1 MNLKFAISII
11 KTERHIHYKAYQ
23 DVQKLLYFGLK
34 KLGLDCLITDN
45 YNLKD
50 RRYIFLSAHWLKDYN
65 ESSQV
70 EKLIPRNDSIIY
82 NLEQADHNLNFDNN
96 YINLLKNYEVW
107 DFDYENAKRIN
118 AKYNLN
124 IYKILEIGFVNDLQT
139 IIHDNLRNK
148 VIDVLFVGG
157 LNERRRKILNQL
169 KVLGIKVKHIFVSY
183 GQDRDLVIAKSKIL
197 LNMHSEDLSMHT
209 LEKVRIGY
217 YLNNGCAVVSEEST
231 NQTENMLWGK
241 AICIC
246 KYEELAFK
254 ALELLN
260 DPSHIARLQ
269 VEGLNFF
276 KKRKMEDYLR
286 KVLL

>member
-11 KTERHIHYKAYQ
+11 KTKHHIHYQAFE
-23 DVQKLLYFGLK
+23 DVQNLIYFGLK
-34 KLGLDCLITDN
+34 KLDYDVIITDD
-45 YNLKD
+45 YSLKD
-50 RRYIFLSAHWLKDYN
+50 RRYIILSAHWLGHYN
-65 ESSQV
+65 ELKV
-70 EKLIPRNDSIIY
+70 EKLIFKNDTIIF
-82 NLEQADHNLNFDNN
+82 NLEQAGHNFNFDYK

-107 DFDYENAKRIN
+107 DFDHENAKRLN
-118 AKYNLN
+118 NKYNLN
-124 IYKILEIGFVNDLQT
+124 IYKILEIGFVNELQT
-139 IIHDNLRNK
+139 IIHDNPYNK
-148 VIDVLFVGG
+148 DIDVLFVGG
-157 LNERRRKILNQL
+157 LTERRRKILNQL
-169 KVLGIKVKHIFVSY
+169 KILGIKIKHLFGSY
-183 GQDRDLVIAKSKIL
+183 GQDRDSVIARSKIL
-197 LNMHSEDLSMHT
+197 LNMHSQDLSIHT

-217 YLNNGCAVVSEEST
+217 YLNNGCAVVSEESK

>member
-11 KTERHIHYKAYQ
+11 KTKKHVHYKAFE
-23 DVQKLLYFGLK
+23 DVQNLLYFALK
-34 KLGLDCLITDN
+34 KLGFDTITTDN
-45 YNLKD
+45 YYLKD
-50 RRYIFLSAHWLKDYN
+50 RRYIILSAHWLGHYN
-65 ESSQV
+65 EFKV
-70 EKLIPRNDSIIY
+70 EKLIFKNDTIIF
-82 NLEQADHNLNFDNN
+82 NLEQAGYNFFFDNN

-124 IYKILEIGFVNDLQT
+124 IYKILEIGFVNELQT
-139 IIHDNLRNK
+139 IMHNNPYDK
-148 VIDVLFVGG
+148 KDIDVLFVGG

-169 KVLGIKVKHIFVSY
+169 KILGLKVVSLFGSY
-183 GQDRDLVIAKSKIL
+183 GTQRDLIIARSKLL
-197 LNMHSEDLSMHT
+197 LNMHSADFSTAT

-217 YLNNGCAVVSEEST
+217 YLNNKCAVLSEETS
-231 NQTENMLWGK
+231 NPSENMLWSQGI
-241 AICIC
+241 AIC

-260 DPSHIARLQ
+260 NPGQIAKLQ

-276 KKRKMEDYLR
+276 KKRKMEDYLK
-286 KVLL
+286 KVL

>member
-23 DVQKLLYFGLK
+23 DVQKLIYFGLK
-34 KLGLDCLITDN
+34 KLGLDALITDN

-65 ESSQV
+65 ESSKV
-70 EKLIPRNDSIIY
+70 EKLIPRDDSIIY
-82 NLEQADHNLNFDNN
+82 NLEQANHNFNFDNN

-118 AKYNLN
+118 VKYNLN
-124 IYKILEIGFVNDLQT
+124 IYKILEIGFVNELQT
-139 IIHDNLRNK
+139 IIHDNLLIK
-148 VIDVLFVGG
+148 DIDVLFVGG

-169 KVLGIKVKHIFVSY
+169 KILGIKVVHLFGSY
-183 GQDRDLVIAKSKIL
+183 GLDRDLIIAKSKIL
-197 LNMHSEDLSMHT
+197 LNMHSEDLSIHT

-217 YLNNGCAVVSEEST
+217 YLNNKCAVVSEEST
-231 NQTENMLWGK
+231 NQVENKLWEK

-254 ALELLN
+254 ILELLN
-260 DPSHIARLQ
+260 NPTHITRLQ
-269 VEGLNFF
+269 MDGLNFF
-276 KKRKMEDYLR
+276 KERKMEDYLR
-286 KVLL
+286 KVL

>member
-70 EKLIPRNDSIIY
+70 EKLILRNDSIIY
-82 NLEQADHNLNFDNN
+82 NLEQAGHNFNFDNN

-118 AKYNLN
+118 TKYNLN
-124 IYKILEIGFVNDLQT
+124 TYKILEIGFVDELQT
-139 IIHDNLRNK
+139 IIHDNPYNK
-148 VIDVLFVGG
+148 DIDVLFVGG

-169 KVLGIKVKHIFVSY
+169 KIFGIKIKHLFGSY
-183 GQDRDLVIAKSKIL
+183 GQDRDLVIARSKIL
-197 LNMHSEDLSMHT
+197 LNMHSEDLSSHT

-217 YLNNGCAVVSEEST
+217 YLNNECAVLSEETS
-231 NQTENMLWGK
+231 NPSENMLWSQGI
-241 AICIC
+241 AIC

-260 DPSHIARLQ
+260 NPGQIAKLQ
-269 VEGLNFF
+269 VEGINFF
-276 KKRKMEDYLR
+276 KKRKMEDYLK
-286 KVLL
+286 KVL